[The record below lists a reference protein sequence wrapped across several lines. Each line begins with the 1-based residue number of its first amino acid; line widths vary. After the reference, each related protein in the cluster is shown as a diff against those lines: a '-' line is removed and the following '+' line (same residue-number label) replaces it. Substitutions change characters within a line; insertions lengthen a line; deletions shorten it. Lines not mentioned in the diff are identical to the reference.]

1 MARKMVIGVLLMS
14 ALVVMGGCFDATME
28 LYVTK
33 NGSGTIT
40 NTVYVSQT
48 MMAMVGDMGAAMGG
62 MGGPKEEGGTDKA
75 AAKPAKKG
83 PLAQMMDKEEL
94 AKKAAEMGEGVTF
107 KSVKELKH
115 QDGRSGFQAVY
126 EFKDVTKVKLSM
138 EMDQPKKGRMGGAP
152 KGPGAE
158 EGKAAKKKK
167 DRPVRFEFQKGPTPK
182 LTILMPEMEMKKPE
196 GGAEAGQEP
205 VKPEGP
211 KPGGKTPEEEA
222 AAKQMMQMMFKDFR
236 FSVRVK
242 VEGKIT
248 KTNAAY
254 VNKAR
259 DGVTLLMMDIG
270 GLIGDEKLAKELEAL
285 GGIKDM
291 DTLKAKLNKPE
302 LKKYMQVELGP
313 KVEIEFR

>member
-1 MARKMVIGVLLMS
+1 MTRTVIVGVLLMS
-14 ALVVMGGCFDATME
+14 ALAVMGGCFDATTE

-40 NTVYVSQT
+40 STIYVSQT

-62 MGGPKEEGGTDKA
+62 MGGPKKEGGPDKA

-83 PLAQMMDKEEL
+83 PLADMMDKEKL

-115 QDGRSGFQAVY
+115 QDGRSGFKAVY
-126 EFKDVTKVKLSM
+126 EFTDVTKLTLSM
-138 EMDQPKKGRMGGAP
+138 EMDQMKKGKMGGAP
-152 KGPGAE
+152 KGAGAE
-158 EGKAAKKKK
+158 EGEAAKKK
-167 DRPVRFEFQKGPTPK
+167 DRPVKFEFQKGQTAK
-182 LTILMPEMEMKKPE
+182 LTMLIPEMKKPE
-196 GGAEAGQEP
+196 GGAEAGKEP
-205 VKPEGP
+205 VKAEGP

-222 AAKQMMQMMFKDFR
+222 AAKQMMQMMFKDLR
-236 FSVRVK
+236 FAIRVK

-259 DGVTLLMMDIG
+259 DGLTLLMMDMG
-270 GLIGDEKLAKELEAL
+270 GLISDEKLAKELEAL
-285 GGIKDM
+285 EGVKDM
-291 DTLKAKLNKPE
+291 NVLKAKLNKPE
-302 LKKYMQVELGP
+302 LKKFVQVELGP
-313 KVEIEFR
+313 KVEVEFR